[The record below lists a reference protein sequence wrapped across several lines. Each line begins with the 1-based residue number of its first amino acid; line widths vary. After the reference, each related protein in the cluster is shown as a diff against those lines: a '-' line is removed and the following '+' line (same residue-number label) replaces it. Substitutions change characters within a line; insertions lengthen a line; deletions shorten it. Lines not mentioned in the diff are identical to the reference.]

1 MTSLEQ
7 RLLAFLKRRGYSPQD
22 ASGLARG
29 MELES
34 AERPALRALLKQWV
48 ENGTLLRLRQS
59 RYILRKEESAELT
72 GRVRRVHG
80 GKLLFIPGEEACRIL
95 SLSGCGAVALPVQR
109 HAGGNAQDGDL
120 VRVTVCRKMP
130 LRHRD
135 KRRSA
140 PLPDEPDRQ
149 VRVDGIIER
158 NPGSWVGIYRA
169 SSRYG
174 RYGYLEGDESACP
187 HELRLA
193 EPPPP
198 DLADGM
204 YAAAQVLTYPE
215 GRRQPGTARVVGVL
229 GYPGDTGV
237 DLLRIIRK
245 YDLQE
250 HFSPEV
256 LAEAAALPADISPQE
271 IARRDDWR
279 NRCVVTIDPASA
291 RDYDD
296 AIALRRLPGG
306 WELAVHIADV
316 SHYVRPNSALDR
328 EAYRRGNS
336 TYLPDRVLPM
346 LPPRLSDDLCSLRAG
361 EDRLTRLCLMRL
373 DTTGAVTHAELRE
386 AVIRSCCRLDYP
398 TALSVLEGQGSSG
411 LAEVDDMLRE
421 AHALSKLLCKR
432 RCDSHALQ
440 FQFPEIRVVSDAQG
454 HPVGVETSSGDA
466 AHSLVEELMLAANES
481 VARLLRERLAPA
493 VYRVHEE
500 PDPAKLHEFSCTLRS
515 YGINAGILSTR
526 AELCRVLEQLQGH
539 RDEQTLTTALL
550 RAMMRAR
557 YSPKPLGHYGLGKG
571 DYCHFTSPIRR
582 YADLVVH
589 RSTSRLTRDAA
600 PIPMPSPGD
609 MAKVAEHISETERR
623 SAAAENEAQ
632 SLKLMEFM
640 QLQCESDSPTV
651 WEAVVTGAWPQGL
664 GVEVPLLRLRGFVS
678 GTELENRASP
688 AHCFYE
694 RHASCWSCTDGA
706 RLLPGSTLRVVPVA
720 VDRASS
726 FIDFRPV

>member
-1 MTSLEQ
+1 MDSLDQ
-7 RLLAFLKRRGYSPQD
+7 RLLAFLKRRDYSPQD

-29 MELES
+29 LGLES
-34 AERPALRALLKQWV
+34 AERPTLRALLKQW
-48 ENGTLLRLRQS
+48 EANGTVLRLRQA
-59 RYILRKEESAELT
+59 RYVLRKEESAALT
-72 GRVRRVHG
+72 GRVRRVTG

-95 SLSGCGAVALPVQR
+95 SLSGCGTAGLPVQR
-109 HAGGNAQDGDL
+109 HAEEHAQDGDL
-120 VRVTVCRKMP
+120 VRVTVRRRMP
-130 LRHRD
+130 VRRRG

-140 PLPDEPDRQ
+140 PLPGEPELQ
-149 VRVDGIIER
+149 VRVDEILER
-158 NPGSWVGIYRA
+158 NPVSWVGIYRA
-169 SSRYG
+169 DG
-174 RYGYLEGDESACP
+174 RYGHLEGDESAYP
-187 HELRLA
+187 RELRLA

-215 GRRQPGTARVVGVL
+215 GRRLPGTARVTEVL
-229 GYPGDTGV
+229 GYPGDAGA

-250 HFSPEV
+250 RFSPDV
-256 LAEAAALPADISPQE
+256 LAEAAALPADIPLQE
-271 IARRDDWR
+271 AARRDDWR
-279 NRCVVTIDPASA
+279 DRCVVTIDPASA

-296 AIALRRLPGG
+296 AIALRRLPDG

-373 DTTGAVTHAELRE
+373 DATGAVTHAELRE
-386 AVIRSCCRLDYP
+386 AIIRSRCRLDYP
-398 TALSVLEGQGSSG
+398 TALSVLQGQGSSG

-421 AHALSKLLCKR
+421 AHALSKLLYKR
-432 RCDSHALQ
+432 RCAAHALQ
-440 FQFPEIRVVSDAQG
+440 FRFPEIRVVSDAQG

-466 AHSLVEELMLAANES
+466 AHSLIEEFMLAANES
-481 VARLLRERLAPA
+481 VARLMREHLVPA

-515 YGINAGILSTR
+515 YGINAGLLSTR
-526 AELCRVLEQLQGH
+526 AELCRVLEQLHGH
-539 RDEQTLTTALL
+539 RDEQTLAAALL

-557 YSPKPLGHYGLGKG
+557 YSSKPLGHYGLGKG

-589 RSTSRLTRDAA
+589 RSISRLIRGA
-600 PIPMPSPGD
+600 SPHPLPFPAD
-609 MAKVAEHISETERR
+609 MAKVAEHVSETERR
-623 SAAAENEAQ
+623 SAAAEGEAQ
-632 SLKLMEFM
+632 CLKLVEFM
-640 QLQCESDSPTV
+640 QMQCESDSPMV
-651 WEAVVTGAWPQGL
+651 WKAVVTGAWPQGL
-664 GVEVPLLRLRGFVS
+664 SVEVPLLRLRGFVS
-678 GTELENRASP
+678 GAELENSAAP

-694 RHASCWSCTDGA
+694 RHASCWSRTDGV
-706 RLLPGSTLRVVPVA
+706 RLIPGSNLQVVPVA
-720 VDRASS
+720 VDHASA
-726 FIDFRPV
+726 FIDFRPA